1 MSNGESKFG
10 YAIVRDG
17 KVVGVELTK
26 ACAMHWVEA
35 EIIPLAPAK
44 QRDELLSALEELN
57 SVSAR
62 GFLYDDPARVRA
74 RAAIASVKGGA

>member
-1 MSNGESKFG
+1 MSNGESKFC

-44 QRDELLSALEELN
+44 QLDELLSLINDDSYAISFQSMAQYRNAL
-57 SVSAR
+57 
-62 GFLYDDPARVRA
+62 
-74 RAAIASVKGGA
+74 IASVRGAA